1 MDSVIN
7 YCSRCGA
14 SVSLKVPPG
23 DTLERHV
30 CSSCGTVHY
39 QNPKLV
45 VGSLPEWQ
53 DRILLCRR
61 AIEPRRSMWTLPAG
75 FMENNETLP
84 QAAVRETIE
93 EACARIE
100 IGEMFTLISVPHISQ
115 VHAIY
120 RARLLD
126 LDFSPGIESLE
137 VELFTENEIPW
148 QEIAFRTIGLS
159 LRHYFEDRRTG
170 RFGFHISE
178 LPAPP

>member
-1 MDSVIN
+1 MEPAIN

-14 SVSLKVPPG
+14 SVSLKIPPG

-30 CSSCGTVHY
+30 CASCGTIHY

-53 DRILLCRR
+53 DKVLLCRR
-61 AIEPRRSMWTLPAG
+61 AIEPRRGMWTLPAG

-84 QAAVRETIE
+84 QAAVRETVE

-137 VELFTENEIPW
+137 VGLFTEAEIPW
-148 QEIAFRTIGLS
+148 QEIAFRTIGLT
-159 LRHYFEDRRTG
+159 LRHYFEDRRAG
-170 RFGFHISE
+170 SFGFHTSE
-178 LPAPP
+178 LPPP